1 LERQLLAY
9 PSKPDDCA
17 DGFAMGQSLVFAPA
31 VKAAVARPKTR
42 GEEFV
47 AGLFQDSREDAAV
60 SPLRAR

>member
-1 LERQLLAY
+1 LAY

-31 VKAAVARPKTR
+31 VKAAAARPRTR

-47 AGLFQDSREDAAV
+47 AGLFKDSREDAAG